1 RPAGRLYVLPAERG
15 DVHEAVDA
23 AEVDERTEVDDRRHD
38 ALANLALGEVV
49 EEGGAALRL
58 GLLEQGAT
66 RQHNVVAVLV
76 ELEDLG
82 LDLLP
87 EVRGQVANAAQLDER
102 RGEEPA
108 KADVNDE
115 STLDDLDDGTGD
127 HAVVGLDLLDVSPG
141 ALVLGALLGE
151 DEATLFVFLL

>member
-1 RPAGRLYVLPAERG
+1 PLAVEVDLEDLDGDLLSDLHNLAGVLDVLPAELG

-66 RQHNVVAVLV
+66 RQHHVVAVLV
-76 ELEDLG
+76 EFEDLG

-115 STLDDLDDGTGD
+115 STLDDLDDGTR
-127 HAVVGLDLLDVSPG
+127 S
-141 ALVLGALLGE
+141 E
-151 DEATLFVFLL
+151 ERR